1 MAAAAPAT
9 RTHPTPSAPQAR
21 RPQANTR
28 PKPRTGQRR
37 LAGGVVWIVAV
48 AVLLAGAVA
57 LNVAVLRI
65 NLRFDELGQQRA
77 KLRAEN
83 AALSSKLASAAATAR
98 IEQLAAQRL
107 GVAPADPAKTVY
119 LDLSR

>member
-1 MAAAAPAT
+1 MAAAAPAPRT
-9 RTHPTPSAPQAR
+9 RRTPAPQTTP
-21 RPQANTR
+21 RPVKL
-28 PKPRTGQRR
+28 KPQQRAAQRR
-37 LAGGVVWIVAV
+37 LAGGVVWIVIV
-48 AVLLAGAVA
+48 AVLLAGVVA
-57 LNVAVLRI
+57 LNVAVLRL
-65 NLRFDELGQQRA
+65 NLRFDALGQQRA

>member
-9 RTHPTPSAPQAR
+9 QTRRPSAPQTKRRLAR
-21 RPQANTR
+21 TKPQ
-28 PKPRTGQRR
+28 PRTAQRR
-37 LAGGVVWIVAV
+37 LAGGVVWIVVV
-48 AVLLAGAVA
+48 AVLLAGVVA
-57 LNVAVLRI
+57 LNVAALRL

-83 AALSSKLASAAATAR
+83 AGLSSKLASAAATAR

-107 GVAPADPAKTVY
+107 GVAPADPARTLY
-119 LDLSR
+119 LDLGR

>member
-9 RTHPTPSAPQAR
+9 QPRSTPPAPQAR
-21 RPQANTR
+21 RRQANAK
-28 PKPRTGQRR
+28 PKARTGQRR

-57 LNVAVLRI
+57 LNVAVLRL

-77 KLRAEN
+77 KLRAQN

-107 GVAPADPAKTVY
+107 GVAPADPVKTGT
-119 LDLSR
+119 S

>member
-1 MAAAAPAT
+1 MKPQQRAA
-9 RTHPTPSAPQAR
+9 
-21 RPQANTR
+21 
-28 PKPRTGQRR
+28 QRR
-37 LAGGVVWIVAV
+37 LAGGVVWIVVV
-48 AVLLAGAVA
+48 AVLLAGVVA
-57 LNVAVLRI
+57 LNVAVLRL
-65 NLRFDELGQQRA
+65 NLRFDELGQQRD